1 MPIPTVRF
9 SRWAAWSER
18 EALPNLERPG
28 VYAIC
33 VTKSRLASTPFKWL
47 PDICYFG
54 MTNSKGGLRSRLR
67 QFDRTLRVAIAHGG
81 ADRFRF
87 KHEDY
92 AKVLPRLYVAV
103 ISVEASVDDPKPHDL
118 RAMGGVAY
126 LEYECLARYHA
137 KFGCLPAFNQRSA
150 EKYSRTERSRQPA
163 V

>member
-18 EALPNLERPG
+18 EALPRLELPG

-33 VTKSRLASTPFKWL
+33 VSGARLAGTAFTWL

-67 QFDRTLRVAIAHGG
+67 KFDRTLRVAITHGG

-87 KHEDY
+87 EHNEY
-92 AKVLPRLYVAV
+92 AAVLPRLYVAV
-103 ISVEASVDDPKPHDL
+103 RAVPAGVDDPKPRDL

-126 LEYECLARYHA
+126 LEYECLARYHT

-150 EKYSRTERSRQPA
+150 EKYSRTERSRLPA
-163 V
+163 G